1 MIAETY
7 MDHVARAVGKPPA
20 AVRELNLYK
29 EGEKTHFGQVLE
41 GCQVRPVPLSSVCNL
56 QLHFSLPYDWSAP
69 MLSMARSCRLTD
81 QLECC
86 RGRACVLYSAVHA
99 SDLIGPATFHVAD
112 VRAPDSDS
120 FSSATQVETC
130 WSRAITS
137 AGGLE
142 QRYAAAAVFNKSSRF
157 RKRGIA
163 VTPTKFGISFTTKF
177 LNQVRP
183 MNSLLNPIVLL
194 CTTLLSGHHF

>member
-1 MIAETY
+1 
-7 MDHVARAVGKPPA
+7 MDHVARAVGRPPA

-41 GCQVRPVPLSSVCNL
+41 GCQVRPVPLSSMCKL
-56 QLHFSLPYDWSAP
+56 QLHFFLPYHWSAP
-69 MLSMARSCRLTD
+69 MRQWRSCRLTD
-81 QLECC
+81 KLECC
-86 RGRACVLYSAVHA
+86 RGRACVLCSAVHA
-99 SDLIGPATFHVAD
+99 SDSIGPATFHVAD
-112 VRAPDSDS
+112 ARAPDSDS

-137 AGGLE
+137 AGGVE
-142 QRYAAAAVFNKSSRF
+142 QRYAAAAAFNKSSRF

-183 MNSLLNPIVLL
+183 INSLLTHCFVIYNPAVWTSLL
-194 CTTLLSGHHF
+194 